1 MRSHIH
7 LEQDEKCPL
16 ATNEPVG
23 ANWLGDNHRYAPMSP
38 YKLYK
43 NPSKIGLDHKRY
55 DPSPF

>member
-16 ATNEPVG
+16 AANEPVG

-38 YKLYK
+38 YKLHK

>member
-38 YKLYK
+38 YKLHK
-43 NPSKIGLDHKRY
+43 NPSKIGLDHN
-55 DPSPF
+55 